1 MKFRLVKE
9 GYQRLINETDDII
22 KFAVEIESGAKVE
35 DVENYEEVRRQ
46 IVEQLADLSEQCPT
60 IETEPLIY
68 HVDVAAM
75 YPNIILSNRLQ
86 PVAIVNEQTCAG
98 CIFNKE
104 ENRCKRNLDWQWKG
118 EMFPLSKREFE
129 QVKGQLEYELENT
142 TSGT

>member
-9 GYQRLINETDDII
+9 GYQRLIKETEDII
-22 KFAVEIESGAKVE
+22 KFAVEIEGGAKVE

-86 PVAIVNEQTCAG
+86 PVAIVNEQICAG
-98 CIFNKE
+98 CVFNKA
-104 ENRCKRNLDWQWKG
+104 
-118 EMFPLSKREFE
+118 
-129 QVKGQLEYELENT
+129 
-142 TSGT
+142 

>member
-9 GYQRLINETDDII
+9 GYQRLIEETDDII
-22 KFAVEIESGAKVE
+22 KFAVEIEGGAKVE

-46 IVEQLADLSEQCPT
+46 IVDQLTDLSKQCPT

-104 ENRCKRNLDWQWKG
+104 ENKCKRNLDWQWKG

-129 QVKGQLEYELENT
+129 QVKGQLEYELENSA
-142 TSGT
+142 SGT